1 MKNWKVKK
9 CKALL
14 TMAVMLATML
24 PTTVFAVDVD
34 TETGYRGEAL
44 PEGPGMAA
52 AVVNVTPENAQYT
65 LDGAYGSIDG
75 KTINFTQGNYDEVL
89 VLARPTKYEGSNTEY
104 YNMVWTQEKG
114 WFVEDDM
121 PVSLDELNSR
131 IATYKRTVEGVT
143 FTAEEGVVLPGFSAS
158 SGHMYGRNG
167 ISVYDYVREQEIADT
182 NGSYHAHNSLKNI
195 TFKELTISGGV
206 FLSDYSADAVNIDIT
221 FEGCVFQGDEA
232 SMETNGFNGIKMSAD
247 SKYFSDITVTNC
259 TFTNYYQAIY
269 IQGVDGAVI
278 KNNNID
284 GTVHNAIALQSSED
298 NFLKGTV
305 EVRENFIE
313 NTQDRAIRVGNAT
326 AEFELTAENNIMVNS
341 GDPDGELFKAESLPE
356 GSSAVLENN
365 YWNERTAEE
374 AVANEAFRPEH
385 IGITGG
391 TFTKE
396 VLADYCADGYSPVKK
411 EDGTFG
417 ACAHALTEVRNAK
430 TATCQ
435 AEGYTGDTVCTECG
449 TVLEKGTVIA
459 KTAHHFADGKC
470 TVCGEADPAFEKPD
484 DGKDEE
490 NNPGSEDN
498 TDTGDNSNL
507 LLWGALFAIACAALS
522 VTLVGK
528 KRRYHQ

>member
-1 MKNWKVKK
+1 
-9 CKALL
+9 
-14 TMAVMLATML
+14 MA
-24 PTTVFAVDVD
+24 PS
-34 TETGYRGEAL
+34 TGR
-44 PEGPGMAA
+44 PS
-52 AVVNVTPENAQYT
+52 T
-65 LDGAYGSIDG
+65 LS
-75 KTINFTQGNYDEVL
+75 QGDYDEVL
-89 VLARPTKYEGSNTEY
+89 DSGHVPPSMKEVNTEY

-114 WFVEDDM
+114 WFVEDDT

-131 IATYKRTVEGVT
+131 IATYKRTVEGVI

-167 ISVYDYVREQEIADT
+167 ISVYDYVREQEIPDT

-206 FLSDYSADAVNIDIT
+206 FLSDYSADAVNTDIT
-221 FEGCVFQGDEA
+221 FEGCIFQGNEA

-341 GDPDGELFKAESLPE
+341 GDPDGEPF
-356 GSSAVLENN
+356 
-365 YWNERTAEE
+365 
-374 AVANEAFRPEH
+374 
-385 IGITGG
+385 
-391 TFTKE
+391 
-396 VLADYCADGYSPVKK
+396 
-411 EDGTFG
+411 
-417 ACAHALTEVRNAK
+417 
-430 TATCQ
+430 
-435 AEGYTGDTVCTECG
+435 
-449 TVLEKGTVIA
+449 
-459 KTAHHFADGKC
+459 
-470 TVCGEADPAFEKPD
+470 
-484 DGKDEE
+484 
-490 NNPGSEDN
+490 
-498 TDTGDNSNL
+498 
-507 LLWGALFAIACAALS
+507 
-522 VTLVGK
+522 
-528 KRRYHQ
+528 